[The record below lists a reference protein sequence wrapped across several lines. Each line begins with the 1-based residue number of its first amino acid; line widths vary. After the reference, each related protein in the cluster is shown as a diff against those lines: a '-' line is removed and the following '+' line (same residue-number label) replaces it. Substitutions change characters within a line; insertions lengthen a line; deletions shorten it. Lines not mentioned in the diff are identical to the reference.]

1 MFAKDLLVG
10 AKNGKKIGIRLNIAV
25 KDVEMRNPANVILVL
40 LLIGIS
46 VLFLSLSFS
55 LVYTRVQNNLPAIE
69 LPFIFYLNTLI
80 LIGSSY
86 TLILAK
92 KSYLNDNTQKY
103 LSSLIGTLV
112 LSFIFLGAQ
121 FKGWNILFEKNIFIQ
136 SDHSAS
142 YLYVISGLHFA
153 HVIGGIPF
161 LVAFIIT
168 AIKRMKEPVSVL
180 VYFSDPEKRLKL
192 KLLSWYWHYLD
203 ALWIYLVLFF
213 MINYFI

>member
-1 MFAKDLLVG
+1 
-10 AKNGKKIGIRLNIAV
+10 
-25 KDVEMRNPANVILVL
+25 MRNPANVILVL

-46 VLFLSLSFS
+46 VLFLSLSIS

-69 LPFIFYLNTLI
+69 LPGIFYFNTLI
-80 LIGSSY
+80 LLASSY
-86 TLILAK
+86 TMIRAK
-92 KSYLNDNTQKY
+92 NYYIEDNTRQY
-103 LSSLIGTLV
+103 LISLVATL
-112 LSFIFLGAQ
+112 IFSIVFLVAQ
-121 FKGWNILFEKNIFIQ
+121 FIGWNILFDRNVFIQ

-161 LVAFIIT
+161 LVSFILTAFL
-168 AIKRMKEPVSVL
+168 RMREPVSVL

-213 MINYFI
+213 MINFLI